1 MNSRK
6 NKRICIGYEG
16 IDGFTGGFRKDDLIV
31 FAADPHHKKEEF
43 LWNIIRNV
51 AEQGKKVLYISLTN
65 ETGLSYIPPKTHP
78 NVLVKTGMASDVLG
92 ISRCCCEKRNM
103 GFGFDLIA
111 INCLE
116 YIWHGPSDDRSDNI
130 SYQLKSLA
138 RNLQIPIIAL
148 SKEVNGI
155 GRRAPVYR
163 ICNLSIQR
171 YIDYLLMFHPPR
183 VKNHPNNHYQDFN
196 DGIQEIEARIVDI
209 NRDSVKIDYLIYS
222 ETDDEIREYSS
233 HISKLIKNARSL
245 GIDGKDATTFAFF
258 WENKESSEENDVE
271 ESAIEKENEK
281 DLELM

>member
-1 MNSRK
+1 MNSRE

-16 IDGFTGGFRKDDLIV
+16 IDAFTGGLRKDDLIV

-51 AEQGKKVLYISLTN
+51 AEQGKKVLYFSLTN

-92 ISRCCCEKRNM
+92 ISRYCCEKRYM
-103 GFGFDLIA
+103 DFGFDLIV

-138 RNLQIPIIAL
+138 RNLQIPIIVL

-155 GRRAPVYR
+155 GRRASVYR

-196 DGIQEIEARIVDI
+196 DGIQEIEARIVNVNE
-209 NRDSVKIDYLIYS
+209 NREMIDYLIYS
-222 ETDDEIREYSS
+222 EINDEIREYSS
-233 HISKLIKNARSL
+233 RIFKLIRNAKSL
-245 GIDGKDATTFAFF
+245 GFNGKDATAFAFF
-258 WENKESSEENDVE
+258 WENREPREENDAE
-271 ESAIEKENEK
+271 ESVIKTENEK
-281 DLELM
+281 DLELK